1 MEVTSLFAACLIAL
15 VSVFALLAV
24 LAVIMDVITRL
35 FPVHEQQL
43 DPVLLAAI
51 STTVASVYPGAR
63 VVRIEEER

>member
-1 MEVTSLFAACLIAL
+1 MEVTSLYSACLIAL
-15 VSVFALLAV
+15 VSVFALLSI

-35 FPVHEQQL
+35 FPVSDQQI
-43 DPVLLAAI
+43 DPTIVAAI

>member
-35 FPVHEQQL
+35 FPVHERQL
-43 DPVLLAAI
+43 DPALVAAI
-51 STTVASVYPGAR
+51 STTVASIYPGAR